1 MRESHKMDEARP
13 VVGRSFWLRWVVASA
28 IGSGV
33 GVVSWVSVGTAAEA
47 LGLASQNGVSTA
59 VIPAVVGA
67 AFGAPFGIAQWIVL
81 RRHLRLARRWVTAST
96 LGYAAVFMLGS
107 LFFSGEG
114 AADLPPG
121 RQVLLGALLGAAVAV
136 PPSVL
141 QWLLVLRSQLT
152 RAGSWIAAS
161 VFSWALGFAVSF
173 LLRLAVGDPSFVFGP
188 MVAVALS
195 GIVLIRLLRGGRT

>member
-1 MRESHKMDEARP
+1 M
-13 VVGRSFWLRWVVASA
+13 
-28 IGSGV
+28 
-33 GVVSWVSVGTAAEA
+33 VSWVSVGTAAEA
-47 LGLASQNGVSTA
+47 LGLAAQNGVSTA
-59 VIPAVVGA
+59 LIPGLVGA

-81 RRHLRLARRWVTAST
+81 RRHLRFAARWVTATT
-96 LGYAAVFMLGS
+96 LGYAAVFLLGS

-121 RQVLLGALLGAAVAV
+121 QQVLLGALLGAAVAV

-152 RAGSWIAAS
+152 RAGRWIAAS
-161 VFSWALGFAVSF
+161 VLSWAVGFAVSF
-173 LLRLAVGDPSFVFGP
+173 LLRLAVGDPSFVVGP

-195 GIVLIRLLRGGRT
+195 GIVLIRLLRGGR

>member
-1 MRESHKMDEARP
+1 MEEPRP
-13 VVGRSFWLRWVVASA
+13 IVGRSFWLRWLVASA
-28 IGSGV
+28 VGSGV
-33 GVVSWVSVGTAAEA
+33 GVIAWVSVGTAAEA
-47 LGLASQNGVSTA
+47 LSSTPQGGISKA
-59 VIPAVVGA
+59 LIPALVGA

-81 RRHLRLARRWVTAST
+81 RRHLRLAGRWVTAST
-96 LGYAAVFMLGS
+96 LGYAAVFLLGG

-136 PPSVL
+136 PPSGL

-173 LLRLAVGDPSFVFGP
+173 LLRLTIGDPSFVIGP
-188 MVAVALS
+188 IVAVALS
-195 GIVLIRLLRGGRT
+195 GIVMIWLLRGGRW

>member
-1 MRESHKMDEARP
+1 MEEARP
-13 VVGRSFWLRWVVASA
+13 IVGWNFWIRWLVASA
-28 IGSGV
+28 VGSGV

-47 LGLASQNGVSTA
+47 IGLTPQSGFSRAL
-59 VIPAVVGA
+59 IPALVGA

-81 RRHLRLARRWVTAST
+81 RRHLRLAGRWVTATT
-96 LGYAAVFMLGS
+96 LGYAAVFLLGG

-136 PPSVL
+136 PPAVL
-141 QWLLVLRSQLT
+141 QWLLVLRSQLSRT
-152 RAGSWIAAS
+152 GIWIVAS

-173 LLRLAVGDPSFVFGP
+173 LLRLAVGDPSFVVGP

-195 GIVLIRLLRGGRT
+195 GIVMIWLLRGGRW

>member
-1 MRESHKMDEARP
+1 MEEARP
-13 VVGRSFWLRWVVASA
+13 IVGRSFWLRWVVASV

-47 LGLASQNGVSTA
+47 LGLASQKGVSMA
-59 VIPAVVGA
+59 VIPGLVGA

-81 RRHLRLARRWVTAST
+81 RRHLRLAGRWVTAST
-96 LGYAAVFMLGS
+96 LGYAAVFLLGT

-121 RQVLLGALLGAAVAV
+121 RQVLLGALLGAAGAV
-136 PPSVL
+136 PPAVL

-152 RAGSWIAAS
+152 RAGIWITAS
-161 VFSWALGFAVSF
+161 VLSWALGFAMSF
-173 LLRLAVGDPSFVFGP
+173 LLRLVLGDPSFVLGP
-188 MVAVALS
+188 IVAVALS
-195 GIVLIRLLRGGRT
+195 GIVMVWLLRGERQ